1 MLEKKITVKMERK
14 ESQKKER
21 HHATPPHAKIDGL
34 SMLDIAK
41 EVLLI
46 ESGAIAALVPRLDE
60 NFEKAVRLILSC
72 RGRVIVTGMGKPGV
86 IGRKIS
92 ATLASTG
99 TPSLWMHPA
108 EAVHGDLGMVVKD
121 DVVIAISNSGETEE
135 LKRLLPTVKKIGA
148 KLIAFT
154 GNIQSSL
161 AKYSDVV
168 LYAGVAKEAGPIEL
182 VPTSSTT
189 AALAL
194 GDALAIVVMQ
204 KKGFKPEEYA
214 FYHPGGSIGKK
225 LLLKVED
232 IMRRGKAAPIVTVDT
247 LVKDVL
253 LAITEARAGAA
264 AVVDGERRLVGIFT
278 DGDLRRVIDREPDVT
293 AHRVSAYMTKT
304 PLTIS
309 PDHLATEALRIIKE
323 RRIDELIVV
332 NPQGH
337 PVGVVD
343 EKDLLGLS

>member
-1 MLEKKITVKMERK
+1 MAILEKTIVVSEKGKPRSKTSKSAG
-14 ESQKKER
+14 ES
-21 HHATPPHAKIDGL
+21 IY
-34 SMLDIAK
+34 DIAK
-41 EVLLI
+41 EVLRI
-46 ESGAIAALVPRLDE
+46 ESEAIAALTEHLDG
-60 NFEKAVRLILSC
+60 NFEKAVNLLLQC
-72 RGRVIVTGMGKPGV
+72 KGRVIVTGMGKPGI

-99 TPSLWMHPA
+99 TPSLSMHPA

-135 LKRLLPTVKKIGA
+135 LKKLLPTVKKIGA

-154 GNIQSSL
+154 GNLQSTL
-161 AKYSDVV
+161 AEHSDVA
-168 LYAGVAKEAGPIEL
+168 LYVGAAKEAGPFEL
-182 VPTSSTT
+182 VPTASTA

-214 FYHPGGSIGKK
+214 FYHPGGNIGRK

-232 IMRRGKAAPIVTVDT
+232 IMRRGQSVPVVGVET

-264 AVVDGERRLVGIFT
+264 AVVDGSRKLVGVFT

-293 AHRVSAYMTKT
+293 SHKVSAYMTKT
-304 PLTIS
+304 PLTIT
-309 PDHLATEALRIIKE
+309 PDRLATEALRVIKE
-323 RRIDELIVV
+323 KRIDELIVV
-332 NPQGH
+332 DSKGR

-343 EKDLLGLS
+343 EKDLLGLG

>member
-1 MLEKKITVKMERK
+1 MLEKTIVLNKIPEK
-14 ESQKKER
+14 ESV
-21 HHATPPHAKIDGL
+21 
-34 SMLDIAK
+34 LDIAK
-41 EVLLI
+41 EVLQI
-46 ESGAIAALVPRLDE
+46 EADAIKALTKHLDG
-60 NFEKAVRLILSC
+60 NFEKAVNLLLDC
-72 RGRVIVTGMGKPGV
+72 RGRVIVTGMGKPGI

-99 TPSLWMHPA
+99 TPSLSMHPA

-135 LKRLLPTVKKIGA
+135 LKKLLPTVKKIGA

-154 GNIQSSL
+154 GNLKSTL
-161 AKYSDVV
+161 AQHSDVA
-168 LYAGVAKEAGPIEL
+168 LYVGVAKEAGPIAL
-182 VPTSSTT
+182 VPTASTT

-194 GDALAIVVMQ
+194 GDALAIVLMQ

-225 LLLKVED
+225 LLLKVQD
-232 IMRRGKAAPIVTVDT
+232 IMRRGKEAPIVGVDT

-264 AVVDGERRLVGIFT
+264 AVVDADKRLVGIFT
-278 DGDLRRVIDREPDVT
+278 DGDLRRIIDRAPDIT
-293 AHRVSAYMTKT
+293 SQRVSQVMTKT

-309 PDHLATEALRIIKE
+309 PDRLATEALRIIKE

-332 NPQGH
+332 DAKGH
-337 PVGVVD
+337 PLGVVD
-343 EKDLLGLS
+343 EKDLLGLG

>member
-1 MLEKKITVKMERK
+1 MLEKTIVVNNKNRSVPKPAKRRQ
-14 ESQKKER
+14 ES
-21 HHATPPHAKIDGL
+21 AI
-34 SMLDIAK
+34 DIAK
-41 EVLLI
+41 EVLKI
-46 ESGAIAALVPRLDE
+46 ESEAIAALAPHLDGD
-60 NFEKAVRLILSC
+60 FEVAVDLVLAC
-72 RGRVIVTGMGKPGV
+72 RGRVIVTGMGKPG
-86 IGRKIS
+86 IIARKIS

-99 TPSLWMHPA
+99 TPSVWMHPA

-135 LKRLLPTVKKIGA
+135 LKKLLPTIKKIGA
-148 KLIAFT
+148 NLIAFT
-154 GNIQSSL
+154 GNLQSTL
-161 AKYSDVV
+161 AHHSDVA
-168 LYAGVAKEAGPIEL
+168 LYVGAAKEAGPFEL
-182 VPTSSTT
+182 VPTASTT

-232 IMRRGKAAPIVTVDT
+232 IMRHGNATPIVTVDT

-264 AVVDGERRLVGIFT
+264 AVVDQGRRLVGVFT

-293 AHRVSAYMTKT
+293 SHKVSTYMTKT
-304 PLTIS
+304 PLTIT
-309 PDHLATEALRIIKE
+309 PDRLATEALRIIKE

-332 NPQGH
+332 DSKGRPI
-337 PVGVVD
+337 
-343 EKDLLGLS
+343 